1 MENKVLTQ
9 EEIQKLK
16 NLRSSRLLALEQFG
30 ALEIAAIELE
40 EQKSKTKQN
49 FTQLLKE
56 EEEFSIEL
64 QRKYGNGTID
74 LEKGEFISSTWF
86 WSLLRYL

>member
-16 NLRSSRLLALEQFG
+16 NIRSSRLQALEQFG
-30 ALEIAAIELE
+30 ALEIATIELE

-64 QRKYGNGTID
+64 QKKYGNGTID
-74 LEKGEFISSTWF
+74 LEKGEFISST
-86 WSLLRYL
+86 